1 MCGSQRIHHVLG
13 LLIRVEIRMV
23 AQAGGV
29 ITGVVRSD
37 DDVASS
43 RTDGCER
50 QAFLVAL
57 ACQVGNV
64 ERLEGPL
71 PMGVQHNRSRA
82 LTSRMGAR
90 GYHQCR
96 GGGGGLTPGADGVV
110 LEMVGIDGAGRREG
124 ELDQL
129 PAQLAAAQPG
139 EQIRDRKRAELGRWA
154 VEELP
159 AGGGERLEWRHAF
172 GAAAAAWGEQ
182 RHAKDQWH
190 KTLFP
195 KHRVLPPC
203 GLAERN
209 PAKEPAAKSHC
220 QQKETGVSMTC
231 SNLATQPLSA
241 TPPYCPVGRT
251 RRAPTPFSMRPSSRS
266 RRRARPV
273 RLPCLSRE
281 PANISVGV
289 RGVDAYHR
297 VLVLLAKLGRL
308 FALTLQGP
316 LSTLHKQRVT
326 GGGG

>member
-124 ELDQL
+124 ELYQL
-129 PAQLAAAQPG
+129 PPQLAAAQPG
-139 EQIRDRKRAELGRWA
+139 EQIRDRKRAELGRRA

-159 AGGGERLEWRHAF
+159 AGGGEGLEWRHAF
-172 GAAAAAWGEQ
+172 GAAAVAGGEE
-182 RHAKDQWH
+182 RHRKDQWH

-209 PAKEPAAKSHC
+209 PAKKTRWE
-220 QQKETGVSMTC
+220 VSLSTEGDRCVDDPLEAGTC
-231 SNLATQPLSA
+231 ECPTQNP
-241 TPPYCPVGRT
+241 R
-251 RRAPTPFSMRPSSRS
+251 PFSMRPSSSCCRTGPS
-266 RRRARPV
+266 ASPRESFQFSFPRP
-273 RLPCLSRE
+273 
-281 PANISVGV
+281 
-289 RGVDAYHR
+289 
-297 VLVLLAKLGRL
+297 
-308 FALTLQGP
+308 
-316 LSTLHKQRVT
+316 T
-326 GGGG
+326 GS